1 MALGKR
7 KTEQQQELFV
17 PADRLPRS
25 PGHVFYRKLNE
36 LLAEAG
42 FDVWLEDQCLAY
54 YVDGA
59 GREGIPPGTYFRML
73 LVGYFEGI
81 GSQRGIAWRCSDS
94 LSIRDFLAVPPGK
107 QSPDHSSLSKIRDRL
122 PLQLHL
128 DVFARIL
135 QLAAEKKLLKGKS
148 VAVDSTTLEADAAMK
163 SIVRRDNGEDWK
175 QYVTRLM
182 QEEGVVAEDRQ
193 PTDEEIRR
201 YDKNRKN
208 KKVSNEEWVS
218 PTDPDSRIAR
228 MKDGTT
234 HLAYKTEH
242 VVDLDTNLILAAE
255 VYHADQSDQQTLE
268 DSLNQAQINQEAAG
282 SESQIKSV
290 AADKGYHSAE
300 TLATLDQHTPYRT
313 YIPEPT
319 RRGNRRWTDKTP
331 EQRSAVYANRRRMK
345 GDRGKRLQRLRSEFV
360 ERTFAHV
367 CETGGAR
374 RTWLHGIEKVRK
386 RYLIAAAAHNLGLLM
401 RVLFKMGTPRG
412 LQAAADIASSMYLAI
427 LTLCKQ
433 ILRPE
438 FAFETAPAR
447 YLAPWAAATRVT
459 ACAENVRN
467 STAC

>member
-7 KTEQQQELFV
+7 KAEEQQELFV
-17 PADRLPRS
+17 AADRLPRS
-25 PGHVFYRKLNE
+25 PGHVFFRKLND
-36 LLAEAG
+36 LLAEAA
-42 FDVWLEDQCLAY
+42 FDAWLEQLCRPY
-54 YVDGA
+54 YADGI

-94 LSIRDFLAVPPGK
+94 LSLRDFLAVPPGK

-122 PLQLHL
+122 PLPLHL

-135 QLAAEKKLLKGKS
+135 KLADEKKLLKGKN

-163 SIVRRDNGEDWK
+163 SIVRRDNGDDWK

-182 QEEGVVAEDRQ
+182 QEEDVVAQDEQ
-193 PTDEEIRR
+193 PTDEELRR

-234 HLAYKTEH
+234 HLAYKAEH

-255 VYHADQSDQQTLE
+255 VYHANQSDQQTLE

-282 SESQIKSV
+282 SSAQIRDV
-290 AADKGYHSAE
+290 AADKGYHAADR
-300 TLATLDQHTPYRT
+300 LATLEQHTPYRT
-313 YIPEPT
+313 YIPEPV
-319 RRGNRRWTDKTP
+319 RAQKRRWRDRSP
-331 EQRSAVYANRRRMK
+331 EQRSAVYANRRRTK

-412 LQAAADIASSMYLAI
+412 LQAFVDLALSLYI
-427 LTLCKQ
+427 DVMTFWQ
-433 ILRPE
+433 NVRRRTFVFRPE
-438 FAFETAPAR
+438 PTH
-447 YLAPWAAATRVT
+447 
-459 ACAENVRN
+459 
-467 STAC
+467 